1 MQNLSDSFNFQ
12 CNRCKPLYN
21 NKPFQRGDQDDS
33 YPCVK
38 CECNEHA
45 SSCVYNQ
52 SLDTSPNSRT
62 QGGGGVCIDC
72 QHNTTG
78 RFCEV
83 CKERFYRESGK
94 ILKSPDVCTPCAC
107 EVPGVQSGKL
117 DCVKVSALLRSL
129 LLFPRDKGVC
139 MCVYVI
145 GHSPSGLF
153 RTNVN

>member
-1 MQNLSDSFNFQ
+1 M
-12 CNRCKPLYN
+12 
-21 NKPFQRGDQDDS
+21 
-33 YPCVK
+33 K

-94 ILKSPDVCTPCAC
+94 SLKTSDVCSPCGC
-107 EVPGVQSGKL
+107 EGPGVQSGKL
-117 DCVKVSALLRSL
+117 DCVKVSALLS
-129 LLFPRDKGVC
+129 RDIRFYHFHTLSPFRIHYRLTLGVGRIC
-139 MCVYVI
+139 MY
-145 GHSPSGLF
+145 
-153 RTNVN
+153 